1 MKRLIPVVI
10 LAILAASLLQCESLG
25 GATPLSTSPSINL
38 GQLIENRHPDR
49 VDVSD
54 VVEADFDED
63 GEAEWLVVY
72 RYDPTLSGNF
82 ANAPSRALM
91 YDAVSCEFPE
101 FVRYN
106 VPTPDNDYLGE
117 SQVQVRRVD
126 FLKTNDSFETN
137 QEIVFSSLGG
147 YRKVLAIYR
156 FRDEQQNPCVAPTT
170 PRAGFQLLG
179 YFQSNF
185 SIIAPLSPENKRITV
200 WERTAFER
208 SQLAVRR
215 TYEPIENARG
225 ETYLRD
231 DGSLVEPV
239 EQSVDFVFGLPRS
252 PSDSPYP
259 EKAVAAFYL
268 YLNSNKAAAK
278 NFLMPALQENF
289 ENRHYGMPVPVADVA
304 SLQVQRVSY
313 RVDMNAENLRQP
325 REVTID
331 VLVQPAQTGKVA
343 SPGVC
348 SIRWRVENFQH
359 EPETVVEGAT
369 PTAAQPNDLEWRLAE
384 IVSVSGDGCQP

>member
-1 MKRLIPVVI
+1 MKRLIPIVI

-25 GATPLSTSPSINL
+25 GATSLSTSPSINL

-101 FVRYN
+101 FVRYT

-147 YRKVLAIYR
+147 YRKVLALR
-156 FRDEQQNPCVAPTT
+156 CPNHAPRRL
-170 PRAGFQLLG
+170 PIVGLL
-179 YFQSNF
+179 
-185 SIIAPLSPENKRITV
+185 SIE
-200 WERTAFER
+200 F
-208 SQLAVRR
+208 
-215 TYEPIENARG
+215 
-225 ETYLRD
+225 
-231 DGSLVEPV
+231 
-239 EQSVDFVFGLPRS
+239 
-252 PSDSPYP
+252 
-259 EKAVAAFYL
+259 
-268 YLNSNKAAAK
+268 
-278 NFLMPALQENF
+278 
-289 ENRHYGMPVPVADVA
+289 
-304 SLQVQRVSY
+304 
-313 RVDMNAENLRQP
+313 
-325 REVTID
+325 
-331 VLVQPAQTGKVA
+331 
-343 SPGVC
+343 
-348 SIRWRVENFQH
+348 
-359 EPETVVEGAT
+359 
-369 PTAAQPNDLEWRLAE
+369 
-384 IVSVSGDGCQP
+384 